1 MVVAQLVEWSLPTP
15 EVRGSNLAIGEILL
29 NYSLHW
35 KEDNKKRPGMAHFFK
50 KKQSTMQLSPNDNI
64 DKRYDISLTEHR
76 HIDQYDQ
83 IGRFF
88 ELWATF

>member
-1 MVVAQLVEWSLPTP
+1 
-15 EVRGSNLAIGEILL
+15 
-29 NYSLHW
+29 
-35 KEDNKKRPGMAHFFK
+35 
-50 KKQSTMQLSPNDNI
+50 MQLSPNDNI